1 MFSQGEGARVGEPA
15 AEEGLGAEQPEDQ
28 DQPAPD
34 QPQVSVA
41 EQPEDQDQPAAD
53 QPQVQRLASQ
63 PGIKEPSFFG
73 AAHAPEDI
81 FF

>member
-1 MFSQGEGARVGEPA
+1 MFSQGEGARAGEPA

-41 EQPEDQDQPAAD
+41 EQPEDQDQPAPD
-53 QPQVQRLASQ
+53 QPQVQR
-63 PGIKEPSFFG
+63 
-73 AAHAPEDI
+73 HA
-81 FF
+81 FSARGFRAVLFLGSSSS